1 MNLLNLESFNLRWFA
16 ICFFLQFDLTESDL
30 ILETV
35 PLSWS
40 GGLHLDLCR
49 PLLVRH
55 CLLTSC

>member
-40 GGLHLDLCR
+40 GGLHLDLC
-49 PLLVRH
+49 
-55 CLLTSC
+55 